1 MFRNILIKTFSKI
14 PLIRNF
20 INCPHKDKFT
30 LLLKSEKFGTVH
42 FHQCAYC
49 NRVYG
54 KFIGF
59 KNLELRRE
67 LTELTESLEWKEMNK
82 DNLIYTLNT
91 WIKFKSKEGFKLSV
105 F

>member
-1 MFRNILIKTFSKI
+1 MFRNILIKTFNKI

-67 LTELTESLEWKEMNK
+67 LTQLTESLEWKEMDK